1 MVEWEDSRTN
11 VSDYS
16 SVSLLIGSLP
26 YQQPDISGFIDLQAE
41 VDHDDDSDLSN
52 DESEYDGV
60 HGK

>member
-1 MVEWEDSRTN
+1 MAEREDSRTN

-16 SVSLLIGSLP
+16 SVSLLIESLP
-26 YQQPDISGFIDLQAE
+26 YQQPDISGFLDLQAE
-41 VDHDDDSDLSN
+41 VNHDGDSDLSN